1 MVRTIKGALEELKAI
16 DPNTSVTLYAIR
28 KMVKQNKIPYI
39 KTGNKILINVDNL
52 IHYIEG
58 KEFKK

>member
-16 DPNTSVTLYAIR
+16 DPNTSITLYAIR

-39 KTGNKILINVDNL
+39 KTGNKILINMDNL

>member
-16 DPNTSVTLYAIR
+16 EPNTSVTLYAIR

-39 KTGNKILINVDNL
+39 KTGNKILINMDNL

-58 KEFKK
+58 KEFEK

>member
-28 KMVKQNKIPYI
+28 KMVKQNRIPYI
-39 KTGNKILINVDNL
+39 KTGNKILINMDNL

>member
-16 DPNTSVTLYAIR
+16 DPNTSITLYAIR

>member
-1 MVRTIKGALEELKAI
+1 MVRTIKGALKELKAI

-39 KTGNKILINVDNL
+39 KTGNKILINMDNL

>member
-1 MVRTIKGALEELKAI
+1 MVRTIKGALEELKTI

>member
-1 MVRTIKGALEELKAI
+1 MVRTIKGAYEELKAI

-39 KTGNKILINVDNL
+39 KTGNKILINMDNL
-52 IHYIEG
+52 ILYIEG

>member
-16 DPNTSVTLYAIR
+16 DPNTSITLYAIR

-39 KTGNKILINVDNL
+39 KTGNKILINMDNL

-58 KEFKK
+58 KELKK

>member
-39 KTGNKILINVDNL
+39 TFCFIFL
-52 IHYIEG
+52 
-58 KEFKK
+58 

>member
-39 KTGNKILINVDNL
+39 KTGNKILINMDNL

-58 KEFKK
+58 KEFEK

>member
-1 MVRTIKGALEELKAI
+1 MVRTIKGALKELKVI

-39 KTGNKILINVDNL
+39 KTGNKILINMDNL

>member
-28 KMVKQNKIPYI
+28 KMVKQNRIPYI

>member
-28 KMVKQNKIPYI
+28 KMVKQNRIPYI
-39 KTGNKILINVDNL
+39 KTGNKILINMDNL

-58 KEFKK
+58 KELKK

>member
-1 MVRTIKGALEELKAI
+1 MVRTIKGALEELKTI

-28 KMVKQNKIPYI
+28 KMVKQNRIPYI

>member
-1 MVRTIKGALEELKAI
+1 MVRTIKGALEELKTI

-39 KTGNKILINVDNL
+39 KTGNKILINMDNL

>member
-39 KTGNKILINVDNL
+39 KTGNKILINMDNL

-58 KEFKK
+58 KELKK

>member
-39 KTGNKILINVDNL
+39 KTGNKILINMDNL